1 MRGSMT
7 PAIVTE
13 DNVCNVCAQHPWDR
27 EDIPTKNNN
36 KGRPGATEAF
46 DETVSNFLGK
56 MMLSVAPFNEFTD
69 K

>member
-1 MRGSMT
+1 MT
-7 PAIVTE
+7 PAIVTG
-13 DNVCNVCAQHPWDR
+13 DNVCNVCAQQPWDR
-27 EDIPTKNNN
+27 EDIPTENN

-46 DETVSNFLGK
+46 DETVSKFLGK

>member
-1 MRGSMT
+1 MT

-27 EDIPTKNNN
+27 EDVPTKNNN
-36 KGRPGATEAF
+36 REGLEPLKLLDEA
-46 DETVSNFLGK
+46 VSKYLGK
-56 MMLSVAPFNEFTD
+56 MMLSAAPFNEFTD